1 MGLSKTKIDW
11 PGLDYLWNPVVGC
24 ERGCPYCWVK
34 NRVWPRIR
42 RLYCN
47 NDFDTVTELP
57 EQLDRIS
64 EAKKPSTFFV
74 GPYTDIEYCS
84 RQWMEVILD
93 RIDRYPQHTFL
104 FLTKEPLSYQ
114 GFEWPDNTRQG
125 ITITG
130 AEDLERQRYKILYS
144 MDLPRPFFSIE
155 PLLGS
160 IRIQI
165 PFKVDPVIVGAQT
178 GKGAVA
184 PQKDWIKSITD
195 HCQPEKIYW
204 KKNIKPYL

>member
-1 MGLSKTKIDW
+1 M
-11 PGLDYLWNPVVGC
+11 
-24 ERGCPYCWVK
+24 
-34 NRVWPRIR
+34 
-42 RLYCN
+42 
-47 NDFDTVTELP
+47 
-57 EQLDRIS
+57 
-64 EAKKPSTFFV
+64 
-74 GPYTDIEYCS
+74 
-84 RQWMEVILD
+84 
-93 RIDRYPQHTFL
+93 

-144 MDLPRPFFSIE
+144 MDLPRTFFSIE

-178 GKGAVA
+178 GKGAV
-184 PQKDWIKSITD
+184 PPHKDWIKSVTD
-195 HCQPEKIYW
+195 HCIPERIYW
-204 KKNIKPYL
+204 KKNIRKFL

>member
-1 MGLSKTKIDW
+1 MSLRKTKIDW
-11 PGLDYLWNPVVGC
+11 PNLDYLWNPIVGC
-24 ERGCPYCWVK
+24 TRGCEYCVVR
-34 NRVWPRIR
+34 NRVWPRVR
-42 RLYCN
+42 HLYGN
-47 NDFDTVTELP
+47 NDFNVVTELP
-57 EQLDRIS
+57 EQLDRLKTV
-64 EAKKPSTFFV
+64 KKPSTFFV
-74 GPYTDIEYCS
+74 GFYTDIEYCS
-84 RQWMEVILD
+84 MKYMNHILYTLAQ
-93 RIDRYPQHTFL
+93 YPQHTFL

-130 AEDLERQRYKILYS
+130 AEDLERQRYKILYA

-165 PFKVDPVIVGAQT
+165 PFKVDLVIVGAQT

-184 PQKDWIKSITD
+184 PHKDWIKSITD
-195 HCQPEKIYW
+195 HCMPERVYW
-204 KKNIKPYL
+204 KRNIKSYL